1 MLELELSL
9 RRNPLD
15 FQLLI
20 FKRLNMNKFLMAFRY
35 AFNGIVNAIKEER
48 NMKIH
53 LLAVIVVIFFG
64 VVYKITK
71 VEWMICIVL
80 FGLVISSELINT
92 AIENTVNLVTKEEN
106 ELAKVAKDV
115 AAGAVLVN
123 ATISVVIAM
132 IIWIPRIFGL

>member
-1 MLELELSL
+1 MK
-9 RRNPLD
+9 R
-15 FQLLI
+15 FLLA
-20 FKRLNMNKFLMAFRY
+20 FKY
-35 AFNGIVNAIKEER
+35 AFNGIVKAIKEER

-53 LLAVIVVIFFG
+53 FLAVIVVIFFG

-92 AIENTVNLVTKEEN
+92 AIENTVNLVTKEES

-123 ATISVVIAM
+123 ATISVVVAM

>member
-1 MLELELSL
+1 
-9 RRNPLD
+9 
-15 FQLLI
+15 
-20 FKRLNMNKFLMAFRY
+20 MNKFLLAFKY

-53 LLAVIVVIFFG
+53 LVAVIVVIFLGF
-64 VVYKITK
+64 VYKISK

-92 AIENTVNLVTKEEN
+92 AIEKTVDLVTREEN

-123 ATISVVIAM
+123 AVISVVIAV
-132 IIWIPRIFGL
+132 IIWFPKIFGL